1 MSVFF
6 LSGFTIA
13 GATTSLGDPAL
24 KSNHSQE
31 PFHYSAMDQRGPL
44 VAPLQIPFL
53 NADTVQQ
60 LPFLLCDL
68 QLLFQPSVYFL

>member
-1 MSVFF
+1 
-6 LSGFTIA
+6 
-13 GATTSLGDPAL
+13 
-24 KSNHSQE
+24 
-31 PFHYSAMDQRGPL
+31 MDQRGPL